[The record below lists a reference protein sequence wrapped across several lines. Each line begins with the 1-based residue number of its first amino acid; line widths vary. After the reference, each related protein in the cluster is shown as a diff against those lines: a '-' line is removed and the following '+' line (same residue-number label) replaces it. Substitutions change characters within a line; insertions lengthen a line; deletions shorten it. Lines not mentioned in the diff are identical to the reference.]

1 MVQDGHCNTCMVSW
15 NPFDNKRDGATV
27 GSKGR
32 VTTIN
37 NHDEA
42 ELMRVAPIKVFVN
55 HFFWS
60 IVFDNRE

>member
-1 MVQDGHCNTCMVSW
+1 MVSW